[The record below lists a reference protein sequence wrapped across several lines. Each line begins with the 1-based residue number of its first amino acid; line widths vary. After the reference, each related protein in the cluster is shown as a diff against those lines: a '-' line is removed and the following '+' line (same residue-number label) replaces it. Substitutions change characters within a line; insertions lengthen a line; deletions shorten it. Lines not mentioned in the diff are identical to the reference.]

1 MKNIYKYFFIYL
13 FILYLLVS
21 YFFFPY
27 LSSIINPTNI
37 FYINNEYFIVVLF
50 CILVFF
56 LSFILIKRI
65 LPMKHKA
72 YEEKNS
78 NKYNL
83 IFLAYGLF
91 AIGLLSKILNIFN
104 NNHLKFIYS
113 DINSK
118 LFIIEYISSM
128 NILSLLSLLFF
139 IAFFYNNKISY
150 KFFYF
155 LIPILYFIAFLM
167 FSPGGRINL
176 IIIFLFVFT
185 LEIFKFSNLKLF
197 IFKILT
203 LLLSFL
209 LLFNFM
215 TFKKDAVL
223 LNYIGIHV
231 QDLNKKIYFS
241 DLNMQNSK
249 ISDVLLNENLVFFV
263 CEKNIEVYKDKTA
276 YSKYDIC
283 KQSTFHD
290 YDLKSKQITKTIKIS
305 NTDNVKEVT
314 FNNRLQMNI
323 LSNLIYNLSTRLNN
337 YRPLSS
343 ALYIINNQKLEKRSI
358 LSEYKVISFRYLNV
372 FLKYFNIELAYQ
384 RNFTLDNFN
393 IKSGITKTTSEAG
406 LSPTLIGDVYWIG
419 GYLFL
424 FLYFIKISVTIYFL
438 NYIFI
443 SYNLFYKTVSF
454 FLFIQYVSTFEQSFE
469 AHSLIFLNNL
479 TILFFCIT
487 INSLINRFNYLYL
500 K

>member
-197 IFKILT
+197 IFKILPFYSVFYYY
-203 LLLSFL
+203 L
-209 LLFNFM
+209 
-215 TFKKDAVL
+215 
-223 LNYIGIHV
+223 
-231 QDLNKKIYFS
+231 
-241 DLNMQNSK
+241 
-249 ISDVLLNENLVFFV
+249 IS
-263 CEKNIEVYKDKTA
+263 
-276 YSKYDIC
+276 
-283 KQSTFHD
+283 
-290 YDLKSKQITKTIKIS
+290 
-305 NTDNVKEVT
+305 
-314 FNNRLQMNI
+314 
-323 LSNLIYNLSTRLNN
+323 
-337 YRPLSS
+337 
-343 ALYIINNQKLEKRSI
+343 
-358 LSEYKVISFRYLNV
+358 
-372 FLKYFNIELAYQ
+372 
-384 RNFTLDNFN
+384 
-393 IKSGITKTTSEAG
+393 
-406 LSPTLIGDVYWIG
+406 
-419 GYLFL
+419 
-424 FLYFIKISVTIYFL
+424 
-438 NYIFI
+438 
-443 SYNLFYKTVSF
+443 
-454 FLFIQYVSTFEQSFE
+454 
-469 AHSLIFLNNL
+469 
-479 TILFFCIT
+479 
-487 INSLINRFNYLYL
+487 
-500 K
+500 